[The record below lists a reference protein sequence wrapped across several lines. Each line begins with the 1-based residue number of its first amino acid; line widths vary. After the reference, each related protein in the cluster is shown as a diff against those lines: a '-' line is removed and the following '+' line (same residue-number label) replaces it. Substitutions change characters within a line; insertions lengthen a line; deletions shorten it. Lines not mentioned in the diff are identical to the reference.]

1 MELLEKIKE
10 PAIAGSQNPLLG
22 GRGTVESQN
31 SPLEG
36 REACLLG
43 GRVSS
48 TLEGRQ
54 VSGSEAVLDAMLHEN
69 VTTIFG
75 YPGGAIMP
83 IYDALYDYNDRLQH
97 ILVRHEQGAIH
108 AAQGFAR
115 ASGRTGVV
123 FATSGPGA
131 TTLVTGLADAMI
143 DSTPVVCITGQVF
156 AHLLGTDAFQETDV
170 INITTPVTKWNYQVT
185 DATEIPAVLAKAFYI
200 AGSGR
205 PGPVLIDITKNAQ
218 LQKFDYEGYKK
229 CDHIRSYRPKPIVR
243 KEYVEAAAALINE
256 AKRPFVI
263 FGQGV
268 ILGKAEKEFKA
279 FIEKSGIP
287 AAWTIMGMSAI
298 PTDHPLSVGML
309 GMHGNYGPNLLT
321 NECDVLIAI
330 GMRFDDRVT
339 GRLDKYAKQ
348 AKVIHLDID
357 PSEIDKNVKATI
369 PVWGDCRET
378 LPMLTALVSPK
389 THPEWL
395 QQFKDCF
402 IKENATCI
410 EKEMNPVD
418 EILSM
423 GEVIKALNE
432 LTDGNAIIVTDVGQH
447 QMVACRYAK
456 MNQTKSNITS
466 GGLGTMGFALPTAIG
481 AKYGAPERTVIAIA
495 GDGGIQMTIQE
506 LGTIM
511 QFKTNVKIIILNN
524 RVLGMVRQWQ
534 ELFHEKR
541 YSFVDITSPDFVQVA
556 KGYHIEAQMVDDRCK
571 LKDALQTMLNHD
583 GSYLLE
589 IMVGKENNVFPMVP
603 QGRGVSEIVLS
614 KSEI

>member
-1 MELLEKIKE
+1 MD
-10 PAIAGSQNPLLG
+10 
-22 GRGTVESQN
+22 
-31 SPLEG
+31 
-36 REACLLG
+36 
-43 GRVSS
+43 
-48 TLEGRQ
+48 TLELTKETKTKATIESI
-54 VSGSEAVLDAMLHEN
+54 SGSEAVLRAFVAEG
-69 VTTIFG
+69 VETIFG

-83 IYDALYDYNDRLQH
+83 IYDALYDYHDKLTH

-115 ASGRTGVV
+115 VSGRTGVV

-131 TTLVTGLADAMI
+131 TNLVTGLADAMI

-185 DATEIPAVLAKAFYI
+185 DANEIPHVLAKAFYI

-218 LQKFDYEGYKK
+218 IQLFDFKGYEK
-229 CDHIRSYRPKPIVR
+229 CEHIRSYRPKPIVR
-243 KEYVEAAAALINE
+243 KEYIEQAAKLINE
-256 AKRPFVI
+256 AERPFVI

-268 ILGKAEKEFKA
+268 ILGKAEKEFQK
-279 FIEKSGIP
+279 FIEKAGIP

-298 PTDHPLSVGML
+298 PTDHPLGVGML

-357 PSEIDKNVKATI
+357 PAEIDKNVKATV
-369 PVWGDCRET
+369 PVWGDCKET
-378 LPMLTALVSPK
+378 LPLLTELVLQKVYPQ
-389 THPEWL
+389 WL
-395 QQFKDCF
+395 QKFTDCMKKEEEKC
-402 IKENATCI
+402 IKE
-410 EKEMNPVD
+410 EMNPSS
-418 EILSM
+418 EILTM
-423 GEVIKALNE
+423 GEVIDAINE
-432 LTDGNAIIVTDVGQH
+432 LTKGDAVIVTDVGQH

-466 GGLGTMGFALPTAIG
+466 GGLGTMGYALPAAIG
-481 AKYGAPERTVIAIA
+481 AKYGAPERTVIAII

-511 QFKTNVKIIILNN
+511 QFKPDVKIIILNN
-524 RVLGMVRQWQ
+524 KFLGMVRQWQ
-534 ELFHEKR
+534 ELFHKNR
-541 YSFVDITSPDFVQVA
+541 YSFVDIESPDFVMVA
-556 KGYHIEAQMVDDRCK
+556 KGYGIEGKSVCK
-571 LKDALQTMLNHD
+571 REDVKNALAEMLNHK

-589 IMVGKENNVFPMVP
+589 VIVGKENNVFPMVP
-603 QGRGVSEIVLS
+603 QGRGVAEVVLS
-614 KSEI
+614 KDEL